1 MTGIG
6 NSQHLGSALTRLLSA
21 FNSRSGSHPRC
32 SLLADRRR
40 PGDGSERP
48 VSDGQLPDDDP
59 LSLVLPVANGVA

>member
-1 MTGIG
+1 MSSAIEL
-6 NSQHLGSALTRLLSA
+6 HLSSVTTAGLVHSEAASNDRPA
-21 FNSRSGSHPRC
+21 M
-32 SLLADRRR
+32 ADRRR